1 MINSDHLLD
10 LAGMEARPSGEGA
23 PRQAYLRRAVSTAYY
38 EVFHAPLWT
47 IATEFVGAAH
57 WKTRVIFYRSVEHG
71 KVRDRCKRL
80 AHDPL
85 PNDER
90 LSLGLDRFPE
100 GLRLF
105 AAEFVSLQE
114 LRHEADCDP
123 DTKFSVQEAQDAVDA
138 ARQAVE
144 ALRAAKDD
152 SSLIPFLS
160 YLLLGLR
167 R

>member
-1 MINSDHLLD
+1 
-10 LAGMEARPSGEGA
+10 
-23 PRQAYLRRAVSTAYY
+23 
-38 EVFHAPLWT
+38 
-47 IATEFVGAAH
+47 
-57 WKTRVIFYRSVEHG
+57 
-71 KVRDRCKRL
+71 
-80 AHDPL
+80 
-85 PNDER
+85 
-90 LSLGLDRFPE
+90 LDRFPE